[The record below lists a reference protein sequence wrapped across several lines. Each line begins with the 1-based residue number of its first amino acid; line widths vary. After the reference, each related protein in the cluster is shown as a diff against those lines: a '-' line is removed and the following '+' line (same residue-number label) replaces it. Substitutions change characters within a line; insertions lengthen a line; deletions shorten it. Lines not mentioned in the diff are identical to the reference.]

1 MPTIITKIEFDTP
14 LNRSLQIEDHAYV
27 SSVKTVNNNTH
38 GYTTNTTISDPVYA
52 GRIVIIGPD
61 YIVIDRAPPDL
72 LNVWVSIDD
81 FILFSKDNRVNE
93 SSLKGYYADVT
104 LENSSNKKAELFAV
118 SSEVVPS
125 SK

>member
-1 MPTIITKIEFDTP
+1 MPTIITKIDFDIP
-14 LNRSLQIEDHAYV
+14 LNRSLQIEDYAYV
-27 SSVKTVNNNTH
+27 SSVQTVNNTTH

-52 GRIVIIGPD
+52 GRIVIIGNGF
-61 YIVIDRAPPDL
+61 IVIDKGPTALPII
-72 LNVWVSIDD
+72 NIDD
-81 FILFSKDNRVNE
+81 FISFSKDNRVNE

-118 SSEVVPS
+118 SSEVAPS

>member
-1 MPTIITKIEFDTP
+1 MPTTMTKIEFSAP
-14 LNRSLQIEDHAYV
+14 VNRSLQVEDHAYV
-27 SSVKTVNNNTH
+27 SSVKTVENLTFS
-38 GYTTNTTISDPVYA
+38 YTTNTTLSDPVHA
-52 GRIVIIGPD
+52 GRIAIVGND
-61 YIVIDRAPPDL
+61 YIVIEKAPPD
-72 LNVWVSIDD
+72 NDIWVSQGD

-93 SSLKGYYADVT
+93 SSLKGYYDDVT

>member
-1 MPTIITKIEFDTP
+1 MPTIITKIDFDIP
-14 LNRSLQIEDHAYV
+14 LNRSLQIEDYAYV
-27 SSVKTVNNNTH
+27 SSVQTVNNTTH

-52 GRIVIIGPD
+52 GRIVIIGNGF
-61 YIVIDRAPPDL
+61 IVIDKDPLAPPII
-72 LNVWVSIDD
+72 NNED

-118 SSEVVPS
+118 SSEVAPS

>member
-1 MPTIITKIEFDTP
+1 MPTTITQIDFDTP
-14 LNRSLQIEDHAYV
+14 LNRSLQVEDYAYV
-27 SSVKTVNNNTH
+27 SSVQTVNNTTH

-52 GRIVIIGPD
+52 GRIVIIGNGF
-61 YIVIDRAPPDL
+61 IVIDKDPTALPII
-72 LNVWVSIDD
+72 NIDD
-81 FILFSKDNRVNE
+81 FISFSKDNRVNE

>member
-1 MPTIITKIEFDTP
+1 MPTTITKIEFDTP
-14 LNRSLQIEDHAYV
+14 VNRSLQIEDYAYA
-27 SSVKTVNNNTH
+27 SSVESVISNTH
-38 GYTTNTTISDPVYA
+38 GYTTNTTLSDPVYA
-52 GRIVIIGPD
+52 GRIVLIGNGF
-61 YIVIDRAPPDL
+61 IVIDKAPTTLPII
-72 LNVWVSIDD
+72 NNGD

>member
-1 MPTIITKIEFDTP
+1 MPTTITKIEFDTP
-14 LNRSLQIEDHAYV
+14 VNRSLQIEDYAYV

-52 GRIVIIGPD
+52 GRIVIIGNGF
-61 YIVIDRAPPDL
+61 IVIDNAPTTLPII
-72 LNVWVSIDD
+72 NIDD
-81 FILFSKDNRVNE
+81 FISFSKDNRVNE

>member
-1 MPTIITKIEFDTP
+1 MPTTITKIEFDTP
-14 LNRSLQIEDHAYV
+14 VNRSLQIEDHAYV
-27 SSVKTVNNNTH
+27 SSVKTVNNNAH

-52 GRIVIIGPD
+52 GRIVIIGNGF
-61 YIVIDRAPPDL
+61 IVIDKDPTALPII
-72 LNVWVSIDD
+72 NIDD
-81 FILFSKDNRVNE
+81 FISFSKDNRVNE

>member
-1 MPTIITKIEFDTP
+1 MPTTITQIDFDTP
-14 LNRSLQIEDHAYV
+14 LNRSLQVEDYAYV
-27 SSVKTVNNNTH
+27 SSVQTVNNNTH
-38 GYTTNTTISDPVYA
+38 GYTTNTTLSDPVYA
-52 GRIVIIGPD
+52 GRIVLIGNGF
-61 YIVIDRAPPDL
+61 IVIDKALTTLPII
-72 LNVWVSIDD
+72 NNGD
-81 FILFSKDNRVNE
+81 FISFSKDNRVNE